1 MSIVKNKNFKIILG
15 CNPFDVLKEK
25 PFRIF
30 SDSIL
35 DFLSEFSKNLLKKYK
50 NQVQFKEFIGF
61 AFWCRSANLRSLKND
76 YHNLNYRYGRGGSF
90 HITPN
95 NVPAN
100 ILFSMAF
107 GLLTGNPTVLRVSI
121 NSLESLRFIFHELT
135 PFQIH

>member
-1 MSIVKNKNFKIILG
+1 MILEKKENFKIVLG

-30 SDSIL
+30 SDLIL
-35 DFLSEFSKNLLKKYK
+35 EFLSEFSKNCLKKYK
-50 NQVQFKEFIGF
+50 NQINFKEFIGF
-61 AFWCRSANLRSLKND
+61 TFWCRSANLRRLKND
-76 YHNLNYRYGRGGSF
+76 YHKLDYRYGRGGSF

-107 GLLTGNPTVLRVSI
+107 GLLTGNPTVLRVSN
-121 NSLESLRFIFHELT
+121 NSLESLRFIFHELELL
-135 PFQIH
+135 